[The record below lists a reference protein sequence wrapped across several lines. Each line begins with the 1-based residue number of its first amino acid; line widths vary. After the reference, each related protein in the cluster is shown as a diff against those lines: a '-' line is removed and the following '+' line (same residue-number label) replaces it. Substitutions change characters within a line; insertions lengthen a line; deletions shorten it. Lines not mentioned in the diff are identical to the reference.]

1 MFIAPISLDV
11 SGARS
16 SVLQLYSVVKE
27 EMPFVLKWQMCRS
40 LGDKGVN
47 TVGDVEKSGW

>member
-1 MFIAPISLDV
+1 MDG

-27 EMPFVLKWQMCRS
+27 EMPFVLKRRICRS
-40 LGDKGVN
+40 SGDKGAI
-47 TVGDVEKSGW
+47 TAGDVEKSDWYQFPL